1 MSRKKDWMD
10 PEENGLKRDRDPVKS
25 QSQAKEEKESPAR
38 GDLPREE
45 NSVDPT
51 FTPKKNTTKLSGT
64 LPPAGNSPRQR
75 NADLS
80 SEAKSPRSSD
90 REYRDHRDY
99 RDYEDE
105 TAAILREAMRG
116 DTLAKEALIMDAR
129 ENASAKIAEQIAEQ
143 ITEQIAEQL
152 AEHISEQI
160 AEHIECIAET
170 TEERLT
176 DECVS
181 LEREEDEDDG
191 ENASHVDI
199 YAEPEELY
207 AEVEDEV
214 LDAEEEITEETVE
227 EATREAIEEV
237 TADIEEEEEILAE
250 QRPQEMERKFEY
262 LEALLDE
269 RRYADFRQELE
280 ELNPVDAADFFSEL
294 KPKRIPAV
302 FQLLDTDTAA
312 PVVTELDVEV
322 QGRIITA
329 MTDREISFIVEEM
342 ALDDTTEMLKE
353 LPANM
358 VHRIMKNATP
368 ETRTDINRLLAYP
381 ERSAGSVMTAE
392 FIDLRRDM
400 TCAEAIARIRK
411 TGVDKETVYVAY
423 VVDAQRVLQGAVP
436 LKDLLFASADD
447 LIEDIMD
454 EDIICASTMDDQETV
469 ASTVAKYGMLAIPIV
484 DREYRLVGIVTVD
497 DAMEVMETETT
508 EDIEKMAAI
517 SPTDKPYLRTGVFET
532 WKKRVPWL
540 LLLMLSATF
549 TSTILAH
556 FESVLDAATLSLAV
570 FVPMLMGTGGN
581 ASSQTSVTVIRGLS
595 LGEIEPRDILR
606 VLWKE
611 LCVSAICGLTVA
623 VACFAKT
630 MLVDLKLVFTPETI
644 EVAAIVSITM
654 FCAVVF
660 AKLMGVLFPIGA
672 KRVGLDPAVMA
683 SPFITTVVDTLTLL
697 IYVWIA
703 MAVLNI

>member
-1 MSRKKDWMD
+1 MSREKDNFD
-10 PEENGLKRDRDPVKS
+10 LTENRETHVSNDLNTHTRQSEDYPSHTEEYISAKQATDHPPEP
-25 QSQAKEEKESPAR
+25 SPAHEPVI
-38 GDLPREE
+38 DASEDAEE
-45 NSVDPT
+45 
-51 FTPKKNTTKLSGT
+51 
-64 LPPAGNSPRQR
+64 
-75 NADLS
+75 
-80 SEAKSPRSSD
+80 
-90 REYRDHRDY
+90 
-99 RDYEDE
+99 
-105 TAAILREAMRG
+105 
-116 DTLAKEALIMDAR
+116 
-129 ENASAKIAEQIAEQ
+129 
-143 ITEQIAEQL
+143 
-152 AEHISEQI
+152 
-160 AEHIECIAET
+160 
-170 TEERLT
+170 
-176 DECVS
+176 
-181 LEREEDEDDG
+181 
-191 ENASHVDI
+191 HVDI
-199 YAEPEELY
+199 YAEPAELY
-207 AEVEDEV
+207 ESADEDEI
-214 LDAEEEITEETVE
+214 LDAEEEITEDTVE
-227 EATREAIEEV
+227 EAIEEAIEEV

-262 LEALLDE
+262 LENLLDT
-269 RRYADFRQELE
+269 RHYADFRAELE
-280 ELNPVDAADFFSEL
+280 DLNPVDAAEFFEEL
-294 KPKRIPAV
+294 EPHRIPAV
-302 FQLLDTDTAA
+302 FKLLDKDTAA
-312 PVVTELDVEV
+312 AVFAELEIEDQE
-322 QGRIITA
+322 RIITA
-329 MTDREISFIVEEM
+329 MTDREISLIVEEL

-358 VHRIMKNATP
+358 VRRIMKNATP

-423 VVDAQRVLQGAVP
+423 VVDDHRVLQGAVP

-469 ASTVAKYGMLAIPIV
+469 ANTVSKYDLLAIPIV

-497 DAMEVMETETT
+497 DAMDVMETEAT

-517 SPTDKPYLRTGVFET
+517 SPTDKPYLKTSVFET

-556 FESVLDAATLSLAV
+556 YESILDAATLSLAV
-570 FVPMLMGTGGN
+570 FVPMLTGTGGN

-595 LGEIEPRDILR
+595 LGEIELRDIFR

-611 LCVSAICGLTVA
+611 LRVAVVCGLTVA
-623 VACFAKT
+623 AACFAKT
-630 MLVDLKLVFTPETI
+630 MLVDLKLVFTLETV
-644 EVAAIVSITM
+644 EVAAIVSATM

-660 AKLMGVLFPIGA
+660 AKLMGVLLPIGA

-697 IYVWIA
+697 IYVAIA
-703 MAVLNI
+703 SAVLPI

>member
-1 MSRKKDWMD
+1 MSREKDLFELGESDEM
-10 PEENGLKRDRDPVKS
+10 NT
-25 QSQAKEEKESPAR
+25 SPA
-38 GDLPREE
+38 PAAHETNSEE
-45 NSVDPT
+45 TVRRTEDYVPVDRANDHPPE
-51 FTPKKNTTKLSGT
+51 PK
-64 LPPAGNSPRQR
+64 PAHEP
-75 NADLS
+75 DT
-80 SEAKSPRSSD
+80 D
-90 REYRDHRDY
+90 
-99 RDYEDE
+99 
-105 TAAILREAMRG
+105 TA
-116 DTLAKEALIMDAR
+116 
-129 ENASAKIAEQIAEQ
+129 
-143 ITEQIAEQL
+143 
-152 AEHISEQI
+152 
-160 AEHIECIAET
+160 
-170 TEERLT
+170 
-176 DECVS
+176 
-181 LEREEDEDDG
+181 EDDV
-191 ENASHVDI
+191 EHVDI
-199 YAEPEELY
+199 YAEPAELY
-207 AEVEDEV
+207 EDADDDEI

-227 EATREAIEEV
+227 EAIEEAIEEV
-237 TADIEEEEEILAE
+237 EADIEEEEEILAE
-250 QRPQEMERKFEY
+250 QRPQEMERRFEY
-262 LEALLDE
+262 LEDLLDS
-269 RRYADFRQELE
+269 RRYSDFRDELS
-280 ELNPVDAADFFSEL
+280 ELNPVDAAEFFDEL
-294 KPKRIPAV
+294 EPKRIPSI
-302 FQLLDTDTAA
+302 FKLLDKDTAA
-312 PVVTELDVEV
+312 AVFAELEIEE
-322 QGRIITA
+322 QERIITA
-329 MTDREISFIVEEM
+329 MTDREISLMVEEL

-358 VHRIMKNATP
+358 VRRIMKNATP

-381 ERSAGSVMTAE
+381 EDSAGSVMTAE

-423 VVDAQRVLQGAVP
+423 VVDDQRVLQGAVP

-469 ASTVAKYGMLAIPIV
+469 ANTVAKYGMLAIPIV

-497 DAMEVMETETT
+497 DAMDVMETETT

-517 SPTDKPYLRTGVFET
+517 SPTDKPYLKTSVFET

-556 FESVLDAATLSLAV
+556 YESILDAATLSLAV
-570 FVPMLMGTGGN
+570 FVPMLTGTGGN

-595 LGEIEPRDILR
+595 LGEIELRDIFR

-611 LCVSAICGLTVA
+611 LRVAAVCGLTVA

-630 MLVDLKLVFTPETI
+630 MLVDLKLVFTLETV
-644 EVAAIVSITM
+644 EVAVIVSVTM

-660 AKLMGVLFPIGA
+660 AKLMGVLLPIGA

-697 IYVWIA
+697 IYVAIA
-703 MAVLNI
+703 SAVLPI